1 MTLCHQCR
9 VYPLQG
15 TEKNTCRHCYFQ
27 MVQFFDVG
35 MLLLTIMALVLGF
48 TNVYTYAVVLRLALA
63 PVRSRGLQ
71 SADKNAMWF
80 VGCLLVY
87 NIIPS
92 PAPFWIV
99 FTMTIT
105 DLFITL
111 FWSMSFI
118 NRVNDRSFQL
128 RGATAH

>member
-1 MTLCHQCR
+1 M
-9 VYPLQG
+9 
-15 TEKNTCRHCYFQ
+15 CRHCFFQ
-27 MVQFFDVG
+27 AAQFFDVA
-35 MLLLTIMALVLGF
+35 MLLLMIMTLVLGF

-63 PVRSRGLQ
+63 PFRARGLQ
-71 SADKNAMWF
+71 SAEKNSLWF

-99 FTMTIT
+99 FTMTFV

-111 FWSMSFI
+111 MWSMGFI
-118 NRVNDRSFQL
+118 ERVNDRSFQL
-128 RGATAH
+128 RGATAQ